1 VYLSNRRSR
10 VEHIADAT
18 DDVMAS
24 AIMYEEKAE
33 TELARRE
40 ASMNRMVF
48 ANADEIGVFSTGLG
62 DSGRAAA
69 SPVGT
74 KAQTLSHFTH
84 RGDPDDDEDGDEE
97 PGGGVRLLDKLEAL
111 DASLGSTRGPGAL
124 FERYY

>member
-1 VYLSNRRSR
+1 
-10 VEHIADAT
+10 
-18 DDVMAS
+18 M
-24 AIMYEEKAE
+24 
-33 TELARRE
+33 
-40 ASMNRMVF
+40 
-48 ANADEIGVFSTGLG
+48 FSTGIG

-84 RGDPDDDEDGDEE
+84 RGDDDDGDGDEEEE

-111 DASLGSTRGPGAL
+111 DASLGSARGPGAL

>member
-1 VYLSNRRSR
+1 MF
-10 VEHIADAT
+10 IT
-18 DDVMAS
+18 
-24 AIMYEEKAE
+24 
-33 TELARRE
+33 
-40 ASMNRMVF
+40 
-48 ANADEIGVFSTGLG
+48 GVFSTGLG

-84 RGDPDDDEDGDEE
+84 RGDDDDGDGDEEE

-111 DASLGSTRGPGAL
+111 DASLGSARGPGAL

>member
-1 VYLSNRRSR
+1 
-10 VEHIADAT
+10 
-18 DDVMAS
+18 M
-24 AIMYEEKAE
+24 
-33 TELARRE
+33 
-40 ASMNRMVF
+40 
-48 ANADEIGVFSTGLG
+48 FSTGLG

-84 RGDPDDDEDGDEE
+84 RGDDDDGGGDEE

-111 DASLGSTRGPGAL
+111 DASLGSRGPGAL

>member
-1 VYLSNRRSR
+1 
-10 VEHIADAT
+10 
-18 DDVMAS
+18 M
-24 AIMYEEKAE
+24 
-33 TELARRE
+33 
-40 ASMNRMVF
+40 
-48 ANADEIGVFSTGLG
+48 FSTGLG

-84 RGDPDDDEDGDEE
+84 RGDDDDGDGDEEE

-111 DASLGSTRGPGAL
+111 DASLGSRGPGAL

>member
-1 VYLSNRRSR
+1 
-10 VEHIADAT
+10 
-18 DDVMAS
+18 M
-24 AIMYEEKAE
+24 
-33 TELARRE
+33 
-40 ASMNRMVF
+40 
-48 ANADEIGVFSTGLG
+48 FSTGLG

-84 RGDPDDDEDGDEE
+84 RGEDDDGDGDEEE

-111 DASLGSTRGPGAL
+111 DASLGSRGPGAL

>member
-1 VYLSNRRSR
+1 
-10 VEHIADAT
+10 
-18 DDVMAS
+18 M
-24 AIMYEEKAE
+24 
-33 TELARRE
+33 
-40 ASMNRMVF
+40 
-48 ANADEIGVFSTGLG
+48 FSTGIG

-84 RGDPDDDEDGDEE
+84 RGDDDDGDGDEEE

-111 DASLGSTRGPGAL
+111 DASLGSRGPGAL

>member
-1 VYLSNRRSR
+1 
-10 VEHIADAT
+10 
-18 DDVMAS
+18 
-24 AIMYEEKAE
+24 
-33 TELARRE
+33 
-40 ASMNRMVF
+40 
-48 ANADEIGVFSTGLG
+48 VFSTGLG

-84 RGDPDDDEDGDEE
+84 RGDPDGDGDGDEE